1 MKYKDHQPFSIIM
14 IVVVWV
20 VKFFIMGHSKLE
32 NISPQTK
39 EGFQKMFV
47 NHQENMQK
55 GCDFLYS
62 TLLIYI
68 GTKL

>member
-1 MKYKDHQPFSIIM
+1 MGCE
-14 IVVVWV
+14 V
-20 VKFFIMGHSKLE
+20 FIMGHSTLE

-39 EGFQKMFV
+39 EASQKMFV
-47 NHQENMQK
+47 NHQDNMQK